1 MLLLL
6 FKTQTL
12 ISKLKRKSLDDVQIE
27 NFELSRKVKKL
38 DNETIHLLF
47 NNISDNCV
55 VKRVCVILDV
65 INILT
70 FRNVRV
76 VCVEFFIKTL
86 DSFIMMKQSRIKMIA
101 EENK

>member
-76 VCVEFFIKTL
+76 VCVEFFIKT
-86 DSFIMMKQSRIKMIA
+86 FIYHHETIKDKNDCRR
-101 EENK
+101 E